1 MRILEWRLNFNMFE
15 LLVASNNQHKIKEY
29 KEMFSGYDVKIYSP
43 KELGIDANP
52 DENGET
58 YEANSLIKAKALAQF
73 SKLPIIADDS
83 GLNVVAL
90 DNFPGIHSSR
100 FADSCG
106 GNKFANPKL
115 IEKLKEFPDKSAFFT
130 CVITL
135 LNVENKPVV
144 FKGICPGKI
153 LDKPEGEG
161 GFGYDPIF
169 YSSEA
174 QQCFGTAPEEIK
186 NKYSH
191 RAKAMEQL
199 IKYLKSK
206 SLI

>member
-1 MRILEWRLNFNMFE
+1 MFN
-15 LLVASNNQHKIKEY
+15 LLVASNNPHKIHEY
-29 KEMFSGYDVKIYSP
+29 QEMFSGYEVKVHSP
-43 KELGIDANP
+43 KELGINVNP
-52 DENGET
+52 DENRET
-58 YEANSLIKAKALAQF
+58 YEANSLIKAKALAEF
-73 SKLPIIADDS
+73 TKMPVIADDS

-106 GNKFANPKL
+106 GNKYANPKL
-115 IEKLKEFPDKSAFFT
+115 IEKLRGFSDKSAFFT

-135 LNVENKPVV
+135 LNVEENPVV

-169 YSSEA
+169 YSEEA
-174 QQCFGTAPEEIK
+174 KQCFGTAPEEIK

-199 IKYLKSK
+199 INYLKKK

>member
-1 MRILEWRLNFNMFE
+1 MLD

-29 KEMFSGYDVKIYSP
+29 QEMFSGYKVKVHSP
-43 KELGIDANP
+43 KELGINVNP
-52 DENGET
+52 DETGET
-58 YEANSLIKAKALAQF
+58 YEANSLIKANALAEF
-73 SKLPIIADDS
+73 TKMPIIADDS

-90 DNFPGIHSSR
+90 NNFPGLHSSR

-106 GNKFANPKL
+106 GNKFANLELIKKL
-115 IEKLKEFPDKSAFFT
+115 APHKDKSAFFT

-135 LNVENKPVV
+135 VNVEEKPVV
-144 FKGICPGKI
+144 FKGLCPGII

-169 YSSEA
+169 YSTEA
-174 QQCFGTAPEEIK
+174 KRCFGTAPEEIK
-186 NKYSH
+186 NKFSH

-199 IKYLKSK
+199 ISYLKDK
-206 SLI
+206 HLI

>member
-1 MRILEWRLNFNMFE
+1 MFD
-15 LLVASNNQHKIKEY
+15 LLVASNNQHKIHEY
-29 KEMFSGYDVKIYSP
+29 QEMFAGFDVKVHSP
-43 KELGIDANP
+43 KELGINVNP

-58 YEANSLIKAKALAQF
+58 YEANSLIKAKALAEF
-73 SKLPIIADDS
+73 TKMPIIADDS

-90 DNFPGIHSSR
+90 NNFPGIHSSR

-106 GNKFANPKL
+106 GNIFANPELIKKL
-115 IEKLKEFPDKSAFFT
+115 LPYNDKSAFFT

-135 LNVENKPVV
+135 LNVEDLPVI

-153 LDKPEGEG
+153 LSEPQGDG

-169 YSSEA
+169 YSDEA
-174 QQCFGTAPEEIK
+174 KMCFGIAPEEVK

-191 RAKAMEQL
+191 RAKAMAQL

-206 SLI
+206 KLI

>member
-1 MRILEWRLNFNMFE
+1 MFD

-29 KEMFSGYDVKIYSP
+29 QEMFSGYEVKVHSP
-43 KELGIDANP
+43 KELGINVNP
-52 DENGET
+52 DENGTT
-58 YEANSLIKAKALAQF
+58 YEENSLIKAKALAEF
-73 SKLPIIADDS
+73 TKMPVIADDS

-100 FADSCG
+100 FADSWG
-106 GNKFANPKL
+106 GNAVANLKL
-115 IEKLKEFPDKSAFFT
+115 IEKLHGFPDKSAFFT

-135 LNVENKPVV
+135 LNVDEKPVV

-153 LDKPEGEG
+153 LDKPQGEG

-169 YSSEA
+169 YSNEA
-174 QQCFGTAPEEIK
+174 KQCFGTAGEEIK

-199 IKYLKSK
+199 IKYLKDK
-206 SLI
+206 KLI

>member
-1 MRILEWRLNFNMFE
+1 MFD
-15 LLVASNNQHKIKEY
+15 LLVASNNPHKIHEY
-29 KEMFSGYDVKIYSP
+29 QEMFSGYEVKVHSP
-43 KELGIDANP
+43 KELGINVNP

-58 YEANSLIKAKALAQF
+58 YEANSLIKAKALAEF
-73 SKLPIIADDS
+73 TKMPVIADDS

-106 GNKFANPKL
+106 GNKYANPKL
-115 IEKLKEFPDKSAFFT
+115 IEKLQGFSDKSAFFT

-135 LNVENKPVV
+135 LNVEENPVV

-169 YSSEA
+169 YSTEA
-174 QQCFGTAPEEIK
+174 KQCFGTAPEEIK

-199 IKYLKSK
+199 INYLKK
-206 SLI
+206 RSLI

>member
-1 MRILEWRLNFNMFE
+1 MFD
-15 LLVASNNQHKIKEY
+15 LLVASNNLHKIKEY
-29 KEMFSGYDVKIYSP
+29 QEMFSGYEVKVHSP
-43 KELGIDANP
+43 KELGINVNP
-52 DENGET
+52 NENGKT
-58 YEANSLIKAKALAQF
+58 YEENSLIKAKALAEF
-73 SKLPIIADDS
+73 TKMPVIADDS

-90 DNFPGIHSSR
+90 NNFPGIHSSR
-100 FADSCG
+100 FADSWG
-106 GNKFANPKL
+106 GNKVANLKL
-115 IEKLKEFPDKSAFFT
+115 IEKLREFSDKSAFFT

-135 LNVENKPVV
+135 MNVEDKPIV

-169 YSSEA
+169 YSHEA
-174 QQCFGTAPEEIK
+174 KQCFGTAGEEIK

-199 IKYLKSK
+199 IEYLKSK
-206 SLI
+206 KLI

>member
-1 MRILEWRLNFNMFE
+1 MFD

-29 KEMFSGYDVKIYSP
+29 QEMFSGYDVKVHSP
-43 KELGIDANP
+43 KELNINVNP
-52 DENGET
+52 DENGTT
-58 YEANSLIKAKALAQF
+58 YEENSLIKAKALAECT
-73 SKLPIIADDS
+73 KMPVIADDS

-90 DNFPGIHSSR
+90 NNFPGIHSSR
-100 FADSCG
+100 FADSWG
-106 GNKFANPKL
+106 GNAVANLKL
-115 IEKLKEFPDKSAFFT
+115 IEKLAEFSDKSAFFT

-135 LNVENKPVV
+135 LNVEDNPVV

-153 LDKPEGEG
+153 LDKPQGES

-169 YSSEA
+169 YSNEA
-174 QQCFGTAPEEIK
+174 KQCFGTAPEEIK

-199 IKYLKSK
+199 IEYLKNK
-206 SLI
+206 KLI

>member
-1 MRILEWRLNFNMFE
+1 MD
-15 LLVASNNQHKIKEY
+15 LLVATNNLHKVHEY
-29 KEMFSGYDVKIYSP
+29 QEMFQQYGINVHYP
-43 KELGIDANP
+43 KELGINVDP
-52 DENGET
+52 DENGKT
-58 YEANSLIKAKALAQF
+58 YEENSLIKAKALQEF
-73 SKLPIIADDS
+73 SKMPIIADDS

-100 FADSCG
+100 FASSLG
-106 GNKFANPKL
+106 GNKVANLEL
-115 IEKLKEFPDKSAFFT
+115 IKKLKPYEDKTAFFA

-135 LNVENKPVV
+135 LNVEDKPIQ

-169 YSSEA
+169 YSDEA
-174 QQCFGTAPEEIK
+174 KICFGTAPEEVK

-191 RAKAMEQL
+191 RAKALEML
-199 IKYLKSK
+199 IKYLKENG
-206 SLI
+206 LI

>member
-1 MRILEWRLNFNMFE
+1 MFE
-15 LLVASNNQHKIKEY
+15 LLVASNNQHKIHEY
-29 KEMFSGYDVKIYSP
+29 QEMFAGFDVKIYSP
-43 KELGIDANP
+43 KELGIDVNP

-58 YEANSLIKAKALAQF
+58 YEANSLIKAKALAEF
-73 SKLPIIADDS
+73 TEMPIIADDS

-90 DNFPGIHSSR
+90 NNFPGIHSSR
-100 FADSCG
+100 FADSLG
-106 GNKFANPKL
+106 GNKFANPELIKKL
-115 IEKLKEFPDKSAFFT
+115 LPYEDKSAFFT

-135 LNVENKPVV
+135 LNVEEKPVV

-153 LDKPEGEG
+153 LDAPQGEG

-169 YSSEA
+169 YSNEA
-174 QQCFGTAPEEIK
+174 KMCFGTAPETIK

-199 IKYLKSK
+199 IQYLKSK
-206 SLI
+206 KLI

>member
-1 MRILEWRLNFNMFE
+1 MFN
-15 LLVASNNQHKIKEY
+15 LLVASNNPHKIHEY
-29 KEMFSGYDVKIYSP
+29 QEMFSGYDVKVHSP
-43 KELGIDANP
+43 KELGINVNP

-58 YEANSLIKAKALAQF
+58 YEANSLIKAKALAEF
-73 SKLPIIADDS
+73 TKMPVIADDS

-106 GNKFANPKL
+106 GNKYANPKL
-115 IEKLKEFPDKSAFFT
+115 IEKLRGFSDKSAFFT

-135 LNVENKPVV
+135 LNVDENPVV

-153 LDKPEGEG
+153 LDKPEGEA

-169 YSSEA
+169 YSEEA
-174 QQCFGTAPEEIK
+174 KQCFGTAPEEIK

-199 IKYLKSK
+199 INYLKKK

>member
-1 MRILEWRLNFNMFE
+1 MFD

-29 KEMFSGYDVKIYSP
+29 QEMFSGYKVKVHSP
-43 KELGIDANP
+43 KELGIDVNP

-58 YEANSLIKAKALAQF
+58 YEANSLIKAQALAEF
-73 SKLPIIADDS
+73 TKMPIIADDS

-90 DNFPGIHSSR
+90 NNFPGIHSSR
-100 FADSCG
+100 FADSLG
-106 GNKFANPKL
+106 GNKFANPELIKKL
-115 IEKLKEFPDKSAFFT
+115 APHKDKSAFFT

-135 LNVENKPVV
+135 VNVEEKPVV
-144 FKGICPGKI
+144 FKGLCPGII

-169 YSSEA
+169 YSTEA
-174 QQCFGTAPEEIK
+174 KQCFGTAPEEIK
-186 NKYSH
+186 NKFSH

-199 IKYLKSK
+199 ISYLRDKH
-206 SLI
+206 LI